1 MIAWEE
7 AVVADAADGV
17 NGIQELSVE
26 LPDGTRAKAIL
37 YCDEHGRAEAGDR
50 VLLNVTAVRKRLGS
64 GGVHFV
70 HAVLKSGERDPS
82 GRFLTRGTNA
92 EGAGHLMKLRYTSLQ
107 RAVLAAEEPDS
118 PYHELFREVR
128 PLDGMPVLIGELHS
142 MLPAAVCW
150 LVRSAAVRGGRPPRI
165 VYIMSDGG
173 ALPLAFSRHA
183 AALRRL
189 GWICG
194 TVTYGHAYGGDLETM
209 NKYSA
214 LTAARHALAADIAIA
229 AMGPGIAG
237 TGTPLGHTGVETGEI
252 AHAVRQL
259 GGRPVLIPRVS
270 FADVR
275 DRHRG
280 ISHHLLAVLKH
291 VVAFPV
297 ALPLPSSLTA
307 EQKAVIERQFSA
319 AGCGGGHRIDWVE
332 GIDPAEVERALEAY
346 HERVTSMGRGF
357 AEDPAFFLSVCA
369 AAEAAAEHL

>member
-7 AVVADAADGV
+7 AVVAEAKECV
-17 NGIQELSVE
+17 NGVQELTVV
-26 LPDGTRAKAIL
+26 LPDGERARAIL
-37 YCDEHGRAEAGDR
+37 YGDEHGRAEAGDR

-70 HAVLKSGERDPS
+70 HAVLASGEREPA
-82 GRFLTRGTNA
+82 GRFHQRETVTD
-92 EGAGHLMKLRYTSLQ
+92 GAGHLMKLRYTSLQ

-118 PYHELFREVR
+118 PYHELFKEVR

-150 LVRSAAVRGGRPPRI
+150 LVRQAAVRGGRLPRI

-173 ALPLAFSRHA
+173 ALPLAFSKHA
-183 AALRRL
+183 AVLRRL

-214 LTAARHALAADIAIA
+214 LTAARHALHADIAVA

-259 GGRPVLIPRVS
+259 GGQPVLIPRVS
-270 FADVR
+270 FADGR
-275 DRHRG
+275 ERHRG
-280 ISHHLLAVLKH
+280 LSHHLLAVLKH
-291 VVAFPV
+291 VVSFPV
-297 ALPLPSSLTA
+297 ALPLPASLSA
-307 EQKAVIERQFSA
+307 GQKAVIERQFAA
-319 AGCGGGHRIDWVE
+319 AGCSGVHRIEWVE
-332 GIDPAEVERALEAY
+332 GIEPAEVERALAAY
-346 HERVTSMGRGF
+346 PERVTSMGRGW
-357 AEDPAFFLSVCA
+357 AEDPVFFLSVCA
-369 AAEAAAEHL
+369 AAAAAAKRL